1 GSSPE
6 GGNLLASRLST
17 SSSIQVEGSDLGM
30 EQTNGYEGYASS
42 PTREQRFKSD
52 LVLHQTY
59 KSYDMQHSSLVLE
72 FLSAFLFVMHTS

>member
-1 GSSPE
+1 VICTG
-6 GGNLLASRLST
+6 RLST

-42 PTREQRFKSD
+42 PTKEQRFKSD

-59 KSYDMQHSSLVLE
+59 ESYDMQHSSLVLE
-72 FLSAFLFVMHTS
+72 FLSAFLFVLHTS